1 MAQTFSIK
9 FVAFILFVGIFASA
23 ASCDRA
29 NLVKNTSE
37 TMLSIETA
45 QGSSKFQVEL
55 ARTSEEQ
62 RVGLMFRRELASNA
76 GMLFDYRPAPSH
88 QSIWM
93 KNTLIP
99 LDVLFVDE
107 KGIIVTVYENATP
120 RSLESMPSRKP
131 VIAVLELNGGTLKSI
146 GAKVGDKINHVWFEG
161 K

>member
-1 MAQTFSIK
+1 
-9 FVAFILFVGIFASA
+9 
-23 ASCDRA
+23 
-29 NLVKNTSE
+29 
-37 TMLSIETA
+37 MLSIETA

-99 LDVLFVDE
+99 LDVLFVDCVRE
-107 KGIIVTVYENATP
+107 CHTALAGEHAFQKTRDSGSGIEWRHPKIHRCKGW
-120 RSLESMPSRKP
+120 R
-131 VIAVLELNGGTLKSI
+131 
-146 GAKVGDKINHVWFEG
+146 
-161 K
+161 